1 MDKANKF
8 NSEKLVNGNGTIEE
22 RISEDM
28 GKALIIMHSSEI
40 DPDEAIVPMIP
51 FVLPVVGGVLIFL
64 LAFIAVT
71 MA

>member
-1 MDKANKF
+1 MSAPAAKPTGH
-8 NSEKLVNGNGTIEE
+8 EV
-22 RISEDM
+22 
-28 GKALIIMHSSEI
+28 
-40 DPDEAIVPMIP
+40 DPVEAIVPMIP